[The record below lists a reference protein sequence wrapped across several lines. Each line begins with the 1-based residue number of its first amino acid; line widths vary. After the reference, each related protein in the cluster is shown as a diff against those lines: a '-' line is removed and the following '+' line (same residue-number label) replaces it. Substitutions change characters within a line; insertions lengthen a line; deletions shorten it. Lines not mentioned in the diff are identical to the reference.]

1 MKKRR
6 VLALLLAFSLTLG
19 TNGMTV
25 LAAEADVPGAS
36 VTLDEVVE
44 DAVES
49 ENPDDDQQ
57 TDDSIEDSAP
67 GGQDQGEVSG
77 EEDNIGVPDGD
88 NGSQDQNDGDSV
100 GNPDADEDNDAVG
113 DKEDGMD
120 SEEIDS
126 EEPEETGDEAEVN
139 EEIPADRVPEVKI
152 MTFTDDTGMQITYD
166 ANAARQYIYTV
177 EDGVLTKVETS
188 TGTDGEKEEVVFEG
202 NVELTQPVEG
212 EKYTSIAAGIF
223 AGNTKITYVKLPSEI
238 TKITEGSFKG
248 CTALKGVY
256 IPSTVTSI
264 GESAFET
271 CTAMT
276 QIAVPKTVTSIGN
289 SAFKGDA
296 RLYMVYM
303 KDVDYSSL
311 ALIGDH
317 AFDGCSALSEFCSD
331 TGFLLPEN
339 VTSIGAYAF
348 YNCKSIVKVD
358 LDTAELTSMGE
369 YAFAGCT
376 GLTDAVIGMSKKE
389 TVSTISQH
397 AFDGCTAL
405 ASLTFSSKVGQ
416 WVKIDEYAFFGCY
429 SLKQLVLPGTISEV
443 ANFAFAGCTNLNR
456 IEVKNDNL
464 IIGET
469 KAFPVGETKNT
480 LLFVGSKPSKI
491 YSYYRALASDK
502 VDFKET
508 NEKEY
513 YKYTVED
520 INGIECPEGKIP
532 GGQIW
537 IGKPDSP
544 NYDNNINTLH
554 GGRGV
559 QNDSA
564 VRYCIYVK
572 ANAGYKLV
580 SGSVRANGLIV
591 QPEKGSYYVTMP
603 LGGIVISAE
612 FSQDTAEKVVG
623 QENND
628 ITVEFSNGEII
639 KSGNEAIGVE
649 IKVGQTTRM
658 FLIDKSGAPVSA
670 SQIKTISSA
679 KTSVAKVSNSG
690 VITAVGKGTTTITV
704 TLIGGGGNPIV
715 IPRNIRVVEADVDTI
730 KLKATDYDDLINIS
744 GDPDGIQ
751 TAAINKNVVRNEG
764 LSITLKANAYTS
776 DREGIAKELMW
787 KTSDA
792 KIAKVMSASTTSA
805 DAVNVVEIQAGCE
818 GEATITVTAKNS
830 SGADKQTVTQK
841 FVISVQN
848 ITAKLAYASIK
859 VNPNLEEGGTLEVIP
874 SYGATIEPEKT
885 RLYKQDKN
893 SQGKTFYVET
903 LDFLLDYKA
912 AESDKSYCYN
922 VIPREDLEEDTYKT
936 FVCFNND
943 KPETGTALP
952 LTITVKKAAPAPTV
966 KFNTEKTKF
975 NLFYKNGGTDKDGN
989 PITVTTEVT
998 KLGTVKIKKFELD
1011 SLSASDD
1018 DKLFLDNF
1026 EIVNNPEELAKGI
1039 VTIKRKDGNLQYTR
1053 GKKAAVTG
1061 YLVIYYDGY
1070 YDGAAKKVKVTMPT
1084 VTTAPSYVLDR
1095 TSVTYRATKA
1105 GNWEETLNLLDK
1117 KTKQPILLDEN
1128 NTQVTVDTDMSAI
1141 NNRNCR
1147 IENGGI
1153 AFEVSRPEN
1162 GKVKFILKNVTDWD
1176 TDKDGKARELSYTFT
1191 VKTTSKEPT
1200 IKTDPK
1206 TVTIN
1211 SNYKENKVSFGLVS
1225 DQRDTELQDTQI
1237 FDYNHAAKNANEYA
1251 KLKVDYS
1258 GGVGTV
1264 EIVSDDIKAGTYTW
1278 TCENPVEQDN
1288 SELAKKVTLTV
1299 KVVNTPPTVK
1309 LGKGSLTLNLAAVTR
1324 DEQSAATTYTEKSTI
1339 PIKIT
1344 GQPEGYILD
1353 TNVNT
1358 GGPCTTIVCTT
1369 ANESG
1374 KEKEFDWF
1382 LEDVKKT
1389 EDGKL
1394 EDGKLGVSLKR
1405 GVAQKTYSF
1414 KMTLRYVNSDGNAV
1428 MAKPITVKVKV
1439 HSNTNISLTLSAKGK
1454 INLLDREGE
1463 YTTKNSI
1470 VYTPT
1475 LKNVQGAIID
1485 AKIYDADTDS
1495 ESKYF
1500 DVYLSPIDSKLYVT
1514 PKKVKISASDGT
1526 VLENDIGSSGSVS
1539 GNDIQS
1545 EYQYAELENNR
1556 SYPVKVWVDVDGYN
1570 GSDKRGDVGS
1580 KTIYIKT
1587 AQILPKVT
1595 TDKSTLNVYL
1605 SKKDYDA
1612 TFVVT
1617 PQSGS
1622 AGIIESIQFGEK
1634 DEVSQDAFQI
1644 MYEKQDNGS
1653 LKVTVH
1659 LKEAVAFACD
1669 STNNV
1674 KMYVKYKGQGTNTA
1688 GTVINMKV
1696 KINK

>member
-6 VLALLLAFSLTLG
+6 VLALLLALSLTFG

-25 LAAEADVPGAS
+25 LATEADVPGAS
-36 VTLDEVVE
+36 VTLDEGVA

-49 ENPDDDQQ
+49 ENSDDDRQ
-57 TDDSIEDSAP
+57 TDDSIEDSESE
-67 GGQDQGEVSG
+67 GQDQGEVSG
-77 EEDNIGVPDGD
+77 EEDNIDNPDGD
-88 NGSQDQNDGDSV
+88 NGSQNQNDVDNVENADAGDYV
-100 GNPDADEDNDAVG
+100 LNGEDHVS
-113 DKEDGMD
+113 D
-120 SEEIDS
+120 SEEDITS
-126 EEPEETGDEAEVN
+126 EGAEAPGEIEGESDEEMPGDADTVSEV
-139 EEIPADRVPEVKI
+139 RM
-152 MTFTDDTGMQITYD
+152 MTFTDDTGMKITYD
-166 ANAARQYIYTV
+166 ANAAQQYIYTV
-177 EDGVLTKVETS
+177 EDGVLTKVERS
-188 TGTDGEKEEVVFEG
+188 TGGDGEKEDVIFTG
-202 NVELTQPVEG
+202 NVELTQPDEG
-212 EKYTSIAAGIF
+212 EKYTSIAASIF

-238 TKITEGSFKG
+238 TKITEGLFKG

-256 IPSTVTSI
+256 LPSTVTI
-264 GESAFET
+264 IEESAFET

-276 QIAVPKTVTSIGN
+276 QIAVPKTVESIGN

-303 KDVDYSSL
+303 KDVDYSVLTS
-311 ALIGDH
+311 IGDH
-317 AFDGCSALSEFCSD
+317 AFGGCSVLSVFCSD
-331 TGFLLPEN
+331 TEFQLPTS
-339 VTSIGAYAF
+339 VTEIGAYAF
-348 YNCKSIVKVD
+348 NDCKSIAKVD

-416 WVKIDEYAFFGCY
+416 WVKIDEYAFYGCY
-429 SLKQLVLPGTISEV
+429 GLKQLVLPGTISEV

-469 KAFPVGETKNT
+469 KAFPVGETKNI
-480 LLFVGSKPSKI
+480 LLFVGSNPSKI
-491 YSYYRALASDK
+491 YSYFRALASDK

-508 NEKEY
+508 NAKEY

-520 INGIECPEGKIP
+520 INGIECLEGKIP

-544 NYDNNINTLH
+544 NYDNNINTLN
-554 GGRGV
+554 GGKGV
-559 QNDSA
+559 QNDNA

-623 QENND
+623 LQNN

-639 KSGNEAIGVE
+639 KSGDEAIGVE

-658 FLIDKSGAPVSA
+658 FLIDGSGAPVS
-670 SQIKTISSA
+670 SSKIKTISSA

-704 TLIGGGGNPIV
+704 TLIGGDGNPIV

-776 DREGIAKELMW
+776 DREGIAKELTW

-874 SYGATIEPEKT
+874 SYGATIKPEQTK
-885 RLYKQDKN
+885 LYKQDKN
-893 SQGKTFYVET
+893 SQGKTFYIQT
-903 LDFLLDYKA
+903 LDFSLEYKA
-912 AESDKSYCYN
+912 AESDKSYCYS
-922 VIPREDLEEDTYKT
+922 VIPTEDLKEDTYKT

-943 KPETGTALP
+943 TPETGTALP

-966 KFNTEKTKF
+966 KFNTKKTKF

-1011 SLSASDD
+1011 ALSASDD
-1018 DKLFLDNF
+1018 DRMFLDNF

-1039 VTIKRKDGNLQYTR
+1039 VTIKRKDGNLKYTR

-1061 YLVIYYDGY
+1061 NLVIYYEGY
-1070 YDGAAKKVKVTMPT
+1070 RDEVAKKVKVTMPT

-1095 TSVTYRATKA
+1095 TSVTYRDTSPRQ
-1105 GNWEETLNLLDK
+1105 EETLSLLDK
-1117 KTKQPILLDEN
+1117 KTKQRFVLDQSK
-1128 NTQVTVDTDMSAI
+1128 TQVTVDTHMSAVS
-1141 NNRNCR
+1141 NNDC
-1147 IENGGI
+1147 IIDANGDI
-1153 AFEVSRPEN
+1153 AFGVAYPES
-1162 GKVKFILKNVTDWD
+1162 GKVKFILQNTDWD
-1176 TDKDGKARELSYTFT
+1176 TDKDGKDRTLTYTFT
-1191 VKTTSKEPT
+1191 VKTANNEPT

-1206 TVTIN
+1206 TVTVN
-1211 SNYKENKVSFGLVS
+1211 SNYKENKASFGLVS
-1225 DQRDTELQDTQI
+1225 NQGDTKLQSRQI
-1237 FDYNHAAKNANEYA
+1237 FDYNHGAKNAAEYE
-1251 KLKVDYS
+1251 KLAVDYS
-1258 GGVGTV
+1258 NGVGTV
-1264 EIVSDDIKAGTYTW
+1264 EITDASIKTGTYTW
-1278 TCENPVEQDN
+1278 TCEHPVEQDDN
-1288 SELAKKVTLTV
+1288 ELSKKVTLTV

-1309 LGKGSLTLNLAAVTR
+1309 LGNGSLSLNLAAGTR
-1324 DEQSAATTYTEKSTI
+1324 GEQGTTYSEMSEI
-1339 PIKIT
+1339 PLKIT

-1374 KEKEFDWF
+1374 KEKVFDWF
-1382 LEDVKKT
+1382 LEDIKKT

-1394 EDGKLGVSLKR
+1394 EDGKLGVSLKN
-1405 GVAQKTYSF
+1405 GVAAKTYSF
-1414 KMTLRYVNSDGNAV
+1414 KMTLRYINQKDGTPV
-1428 MAKPITVKVKV
+1428 LAKPITIKVKV
-1439 HSNTNISLTLSAKGK
+1439 YSNSNISLTLSAKGK
-1454 INLLDREGE
+1454 LNLVDREGE

-1470 VYTPT
+1470 IYTPT
-1475 LKNVQGAIID
+1475 LKNIKGTITD
-1485 AKIYDADTDS
+1485 AKIYDADTDK
-1495 ESKYF
+1495 ESRYF
-1500 DVYLSPIDSKLYVT
+1500 DIYLSQKDGKLYVT
-1514 PKKVKISASDGT
+1514 PKKTSD
-1526 VLENDIGSSGSVS
+1526 LESG
-1539 GNDIQS
+1539 
-1545 EYQYAELENNR
+1545 YQYADVENNK
-1556 SYPVKVWVDVDGYN
+1556 SYGVKIWVNVSGYS
-1570 GSDKRGDVGS
+1570 GRDDRGGIWS
-1580 KTIYIKT
+1580 KIINIKT

-1688 GTVINMKV
+1688 GTVINMNV

>member
-6 VLALLLAFSLTLG
+6 VLALLLALSLTFG

-25 LAAEADVPGAS
+25 LATEADVPGAS
-36 VTLDEVVE
+36 VTLYEGVE

-49 ENPDDDQQ
+49 ENSDDDQQ
-57 TDDSIEDSAP
+57 TDDSIEDSESE
-67 GGQDQGEVSG
+67 GQDQGEVSG
-77 EEDNIGVPDGD
+77 EEDNIDNPDGGND
-88 NGSQDQNDGDSV
+88 SQNQNDGDNV
-100 GNPDADEDNDAVG
+100 GNPDADAADDVLNGEDNVS
-113 DKEDGMD
+113 D
-120 SEEIDS
+120 SEEDITS
-126 EEPEETGDEAEVN
+126 EGAEAPGEIEGESDEEMPGNADAVSEV
-139 EEIPADRVPEVKI
+139 RM
-152 MTFTDDTGMQITYD
+152 MTFTDDTGMKITYD
-166 ANAARQYIYTV
+166 ANAAQQYIYTV
-177 EDGVLTKVETS
+177 EDGVLIKVERS
-188 TGTDGEKEEVVFEG
+188 TGTDGEKAEVVFEG
-202 NVELTQPVEG
+202 NVELTQPDEG
-212 EKYTSIAAGIF
+212 EKYTSIDASIF

-238 TKITEGSFKG
+238 TKITKGLFKG

-256 IPSTVTSI
+256 LPSTVTI
-264 GESAFET
+264 IEESAFET

-276 QIAVPKTVTSIGN
+276 QIAVPKTVESIGN

-303 KDVDYSSL
+303 KDVDYSGL
-311 ALIGDH
+311 ASIGDH
-317 AFDGCSALSEFCSD
+317 AFDGCSVLSVFCSD
-331 TGFLLPEN
+331 TEFQLPTS
-339 VTSIGAYAF
+339 VTEIGAYAF
-348 YNCKSIVKVD
+348 NDCKSIAKVD

-416 WVKIDEYAFFGCY
+416 WVKIDEYAFYGCY
-429 SLKQLVLPGTISEV
+429 GLKQLVLPGTISEV

-469 KAFPVGETKNT
+469 KAFPVGETKNI

-491 YSYYRALASDK
+491 YSYFRALASDK

-520 INGIECPEGKIP
+520 INGIECLEGKIP

-544 NYDNNINTLH
+544 NYDNNINTLNE
-554 GGRGV
+554 GKGV
-559 QNDSA
+559 QNDNA

-623 QENND
+623 LQNN

-639 KSGNEAIGVE
+639 KSGDEAIGVE

-658 FLIDKSGAPVSA
+658 FLIDGSGAPVS
-670 SQIKTISSA
+670 SSKIKTISSA

-704 TLIGGGGNPIV
+704 TLIGGDGNPIV

-776 DREGIAKELMW
+776 DREGIAKELTW

-874 SYGATIEPEKT
+874 SYGATIKPEQTKI
-885 RLYKQDKN
+885 YKQDKN
-893 SQGKTFYVET
+893 SQGKTFYIQT
-903 LDFLLDYKA
+903 LDFSLVYKA
-912 AESDKSYCYN
+912 AESDKSYCYS
-922 VIPREDLEEDTYKT
+922 VIPTEDLKEDTYKT

-943 KPETGTALP
+943 TPETGTALP

-966 KFNTEKTKF
+966 KFNTKKTKF

-1011 SLSASDD
+1011 ALSASDD
-1018 DKLFLDNF
+1018 DRMFLDNF

-1039 VTIKRKDGNLQYTR
+1039 VTIKRKDGNLKYTR

-1061 YLVIYYDGY
+1061 NLVIYYEGY
-1070 YDGAAKKVKVTMPT
+1070 RDEVAKKVKITMPT

-1095 TSVTYRATKA
+1095 TSVTYRDTSPRQ
-1105 GNWEETLNLLDK
+1105 EETLSLLDK
-1117 KTKQPILLDEN
+1117 KTKQPLVLDQNKTTVTLTSGMSAVSNNDCTIDEN
-1128 NTQVTVDTDMSAI
+1128 GD
-1141 NNRNCR
+1141 
-1147 IENGGI
+1147 I
-1153 AFEVSRPEN
+1153 AFGVAFPES
-1162 GKVKFILKNVTDWD
+1162 GKVKFILRNTTDWD
-1176 TDKDGKARELSYTFT
+1176 KDKNGDDRTLTYTFT
-1191 VKTTSKEPT
+1191 VKTTNSEPT

-1225 DQRDTELQDTQI
+1225 NQGDTELKSDQI
-1237 FDYNHAAKNANEYA
+1237 FGYNREAKNAAEYE
-1251 KLKVDYS
+1251 KLAVDYS

-1264 EIVSDDIKAGTYTW
+1264 EIVGDNIKTGTYTW
-1278 TCENPVEQDN
+1278 TCNPVEQDGHI
-1288 SELAKKVTLTV
+1288 LAKKVTLTV
-1299 KVVNTPPTVK
+1299 KVVNTPPAVK
-1309 LGKGSLTLNLAAVTR
+1309 LGSGSLSLNLAAGTR
-1324 DEQSAATTYTEKSTI
+1324 SEQSTAAMYTEQATI
-1339 PIKIT
+1339 PLKIT
-1344 GQPEGYILD
+1344 GQPEGYMLD

-1358 GGPCTTIVCTT
+1358 GGSCTTIVCTT

-1374 KEKEFDWF
+1374 KENEFDWF
-1382 LEDVKKT
+1382 LEDVKKA

-1394 EDGKLGVSLKR
+1394 EDGKLGVSLKK
-1405 GVAQKTYSF
+1405 GVAAKTYSF

-1439 HSNTNISLTLSAKGK
+1439 YSNSNISLTLSAKGK
-1454 INLLDREGE
+1454 LNLVDREGE

-1470 VYTPT
+1470 IYTPT
-1475 LKNVQGAIID
+1475 LKNIKGALTD
-1485 AKIYDADTDS
+1485 AKIYDADTDQ

-1500 DVYLSPIDSKLYVT
+1500 DIYLNQKDGKLYVT
-1514 PKKVKISASDGT
+1514 PKRIFDS
-1526 VLENDIGSSGSVS
+1526 ESG
-1539 GNDIQS
+1539 
-1545 EYQYAELENNR
+1545 YQYADLENNK
-1556 SYPVKVWVDVDGYN
+1556 SYGVKIWVNVSGYS
-1570 GSDKRGDVGS
+1570 GRDDRGGIWS
-1580 KTIYIKT
+1580 NKIINIKT
-1587 AQILPKVT
+1587 EQILPKVT

-1617 PQSGS
+1617 PKSGS

-1659 LKEAVAFACD
+1659 LKEAVAFACN
-1669 STNNV
+1669 STNSV
-1674 KMYVKYKGQGTNTA
+1674 KMYVKFKGQGTNTA
-1688 GTVINMKV
+1688 GTAITMNV